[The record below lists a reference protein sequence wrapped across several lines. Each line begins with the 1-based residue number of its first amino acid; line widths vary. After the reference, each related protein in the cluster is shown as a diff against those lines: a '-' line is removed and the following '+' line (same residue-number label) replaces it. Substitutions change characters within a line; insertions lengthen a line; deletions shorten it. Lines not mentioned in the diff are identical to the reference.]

1 MKKTAVAVFE
11 VICFWCILGMMGQC
25 ENMVTY
31 SDEYISFEYDAD
43 FLASIECYDIP
54 SDDTWRLRLYSIGT
68 AMEIE
73 EKASA
78 PTASITISRTEPAL
92 KSEVYPDGIES
103 YYNSDRETQNT
114 LVKRVEENEIM
125 VVPKDEEDM
134 PSYGKLLYC
143 DENTFITAM
152 RTETGKF
159 SEQSEFVKHIYDT
172 VSVVDTY
179 GPESYAEPENGFYYK
194 RIASNVL
201 ISNQVINYVNE
212 AIRIIEAYLAFEA
225 DADTSKEEMKNLY
238 ERVERYV
245 EQSAYVHDA
254 DVENILFLA
263 EYDFDGNSDIELL
276 DRVDDLKMICGLED
290 K

>member
-1 MKKTAVAVFE
+1 MKKRAVTVIE
-11 VICFWCILGMMGQC
+11 VICLWCMLGAIVQC
-25 ENMVTY
+25 ENIVTY

-54 SDDTWRLRLYSIGT
+54 SDDTWRLRLYSIET
-68 AMEIE
+68 AMEAD
-73 EKASA
+73 EKTFA

-114 LVKRVEENEIM
+114 LIKRVEENEIM
-125 VVPKDEEDM
+125 VAPKDEEGM

-152 RTETGKF
+152 RTETEKF
-159 SEQSEFVKHIYDT
+159 SEQSEFAKHIYDT
-172 VSVVDTY
+172 VSVVETY
-179 GPESYAEPENGFYYK
+179 GPESYVEPEDGFYYK

-201 ISNQVINYVNE
+201 LSKQAVNYANE
-212 AIRIIEAYLAFEA
+212 AVRIIEAYLAFEV
-225 DADTSKEEMKNLY
+225 DEDTSKEEMEELY
-238 ERVERYV
+238 GKVERYA
-245 EQSAYVHDA
+245 EQSEYVHDA
-254 DVENILFLA
+254 DIKSILFLT

-276 DRVDDLKMICGLED
+276 DTVDELKMVCRLED
-290 K
+290 